1 MNTIFNIHMPFLY
14 RYISITYTLYSTVYT
29 HLNDDSPSNGEVPV
43 KPCMPYSPSIALN
56 PYHLKP
62 TLVQLRLRFH
72 LYIRAQ
78 VSVGL
83 TPCGNSSLL
92 HNCYSYMYLHISWIC
107 LTFDYTKALKI
118 RKINQ
123 SMFWKFFSI
132 HVHVSTCIWVKY
144 WTIQ

>member
-1 MNTIFNIHMPFLY
+1 MLPCVMYLEQLILNRLWIPYSI
-14 RYISITYTLYSTVYT
+14 YICHFYTGTYQLHIYTLYSTVYT

-43 KPCMPYSPSIALN
+43 KPCVPYSPSIALN

-83 TPCGNSSLL
+83 TPPGNSSLL
-92 HNCYSYMYLHISWIC
+92 HNWNSYLYISWIC
-107 LTFDYTKALKI
+107 LTSAYTKALKI
-118 RKINQ
+118 RKIIQ
-123 SMFWKFFSI
+123 SIF
-132 HVHVSTCIWVKY
+132 
-144 WTIQ
+144 